1 MVLFLPSRTVLAPAG
16 AVGVLRTPV
25 VNHGHNVTKWAPTVL
40 ALVWAAFTPIVRDMF
55 PTTWTVR
62 MLWTPT
68 IQQRTQRGVL
78 RSAIDAEILAALSA
92 LVQSVFTLAGSAW
105 MLRAPAIQQRPRI
118 AGRRST
124 VLAVFAHA
132 SCTFLCFKMPV
143 LDYKIYYPLAT
154 CFYLRLSPMPSTENV
169 VNLFL

>member
-1 MVLFLPSRTVLAPAG
+1 MFAATTRPCFARLLVILVGQLDAFGAGEFSRQKSPCRTVLAPAG

-55 PTTWTVR
+55 PATWTVG

-68 IQQRTQRGVL
+68 VQQRTQRSVF
-78 RSAIDAEILAALSA
+78 RAAIDAHVLAALST

-105 MLRAPAIQQRPRI
+105 MLRTPAVQQRPRI

-124 VLAVFAHA
+124 VLAVFAHVI
-132 SCTFLCFKMPV
+132 FL
-143 LDYKIYYPLAT
+143 L
-154 CFYLRLSPMPSTENV
+154 
-169 VNLFL
+169 